1 MRVVNKNVNDGI
13 EKGMSLA
20 LEQAVT
26 WDGGRKS
33 HILFLR
39 EAPTIATSIDVFSET
54 VPYPFRTR
62 FLQTKRA
69 QYIFDL
75 LRMELEN
82 YPSTK
87 SITQNILDR

>member
-20 LEQAVT
+20 LEQEVT

-54 VPYPFRTR
+54 VP
-62 FLQTKRA
+62 
-69 QYIFDL
+69 
-75 LRMELEN
+75 
-82 YPSTK
+82 
-87 SITQNILDR
+87 